1 MHLVCV
7 TGPPAVGK
15 MTVGRAVCDLT
26 GFRLFHNHMSIE
38 PLLGVYDFGTPSF
51 QRINAMIR
59 REVIAESV
67 VADLPGL
74 VFTFAIDLDHPGDLA
89 QLHELVE
96 PVERAGAP
104 DRRRRALRTPGR
116 APGPRGRHRPD
127 GPQAQQARRRVGPLP
142 RRRPR
147 VAGPLQH
154 RPRAG
159 RRAAAAGSPSPAP
172 RQRRTATPAPP
183 PSGSSTSSGCR
194 GSDGRRVA
202 APPGTESCPPGVD
215 KPVDVVTHVSFIPS
229 WGQLCG

>member
-1 MHLVCV
+1 MHFVCV

-51 QRINAMIR
+51 QRINGLIR

-104 DRRRRALRTPGR
+104 IDVVELYAPQDVRLAREGGSDRMDHKRSKRDVEWARAHVVDLESRARLNTDPARDGEQLLPGHRHLRLDNGHGDAGAT
-116 APGPRGRHRPD
+116 AE
-127 GPQAQQARRRVGPLP
+127 RVVEELGLP
-142 RRRPR
+142 R
-147 VAGPLQH
+147 L
-154 RPRAG
+154 
-159 RRAAAAGSPSPAP
+159 
-172 RQRRTATPAPP
+172 
-183 PSGSSTSSGCR
+183 
-194 GSDGRRVA
+194 
-202 APPGTESCPPGVD
+202 
-215 KPVDVVTHVSFIPS
+215 
-229 WGQLCG
+229 

>member
-51 QRINAMIR
+51 SRINAMIR

-67 VADLPGL
+67 VADLRGL

-89 QLHELVE
+89 QLRELVE

-104 DRRRRALRTPGR
+104 
-116 APGPRGRHRPD
+116 
-127 GPQAQQARRRVGPLP
+127 
-142 RRRPR
+142 
-147 VAGPLQH
+147 
-154 RPRAG
+154 
-159 RRAAAAGSPSPAP
+159 
-172 RQRRTATPAPP
+172 
-183 PSGSSTSSGCR
+183 
-194 GSDGRRVA
+194 
-202 APPGTESCPPGVD
+202 
-215 KPVDVVTHVSFIPS
+215 VDVVELYAPQDVRLAREGGADRMDHKRSKRDVEWARSHVVDLESRARFSTDPARD
-229 WGQLCG
+229 GEQLLAGHRHLRLDNEHGDARATAERVVTELGLPRL